1 MTMSHSGFSPE
12 NRRLREIG
20 LLHYLTHWLYS
31 FIEPKIILK
40 LVDVLLS
47 SRLLTSTRP
56 GKWLMLMIARA
67 SRDLPHGIVVSTQA
81 AENVVDYLD
90 RLEGPDNGRF
100 ALGPC
105 LCQLATCKWE
115 EPLLKDIQFLYAKD
129 MFMRLGL
136 GYKVVPAGR
145 VKELLRQCHTLGYVH
160 ALEMC
165 RQSGKWLFCICN
177 CEPRIC
183 APTRVFLLTGE
194 MMWKGPERC
203 ESQPARCL
211 GPDTCGKCLD
221 RCIFD
226 ANLIRDNTVSVDD
239 AKCMGCGLCVSTCPG
254 QARTMTIRNDYAHE
268 HQVPADIL
276 LGRQAAEADG

>member
-1 MTMSHSGFSPE
+1 MSHAGFDPE
-12 NRRLREIG
+12 KRKLRDIG
-20 LLHYLTHWLYS
+20 LFHYLIHLFYS

-40 LVDVLLS
+40 LVDWLLEK
-47 SRLLTSTRP
+47 
-56 GKWLMLMIARA
+56 KWLTTTRWGKKVMLYIAKA
-67 SRDLPHGIVVSTQA
+67 SRDLPHGIVVTLEA
-81 AENVVDYLD
+81 AESVVDYLD
-90 RLEGPDNGRF
+90 QLKGPENGRF

-136 GYKVVPAGR
+136 GYKIVSAEE
-145 VKELLRQCHTLGYVH
+145 VKVLLRKCNELGYVH

-177 CEPRIC
+177 CEPRVC

-194 MMWKGPERC
+194 MMWKGPEIC
-203 ESQPARCL
+203 VSDVNKCMGMEK
-211 GPDTCGKCLD
+211 CGKCID

-226 ANLIRDNTVSVDD
+226 ANVETDGIVSVN
-239 AKCMGCGLCVSTCPG
+239 AEKCMGCGLCVSTCPG
-254 QARTMTIRNDYAHE
+254 QARTMAVRDDYKHD
-268 HQVPADIL
+268 HQVPAEIL
-276 LGRQAAEADG
+276 LGQSRA